1 MRLRTPYFYYWYR
14 FHLSYLVAL
23 FVFAF
28 IIYLDR
34 FLYGILIGTLYFRLS
49 ARQRG
54 TMQHASG
61 SQKISLFL
69 TAFRVV

>member
-14 FHLSYLVAL
+14 LRLSYLVAL

-28 IIYLDR
+28 IYLDR
-34 FLYGILIGTLYFRLS
+34 FLYGILIGTLYFLLS